1 MQNYYYYGTEFFSDT
16 NYPNLWHPF
25 NFQNGLYVT
34 AGFINRKVFLY
45 HVIGHKL
52 YRDLSLMCRTTNT
65 MGINYG
71 ISDTN

>member
-16 NYPNLWHPF
+16 TYPSLWHPF
-25 NFQNGLYVT
+25 NWVGFMSELYVT

-45 HVIGHKL
+45 HVTGHKL
-52 YRDLSLMCRTTNT
+52 CRTTTT
-65 MGINYG
+65 MGIDYS